1 MDSPRLYHK
10 LPFPDSIRLLE
21 LSQDEMKDSICGH
34 LVLSRLKDTPCF
46 AALSYVWG
54 CASSEDPILK
64 VDGFELK
71 IRQSLKHALD
81 ALFYGSNKIL
91 LWIDQICI
99 DQENYIERQFQV
111 TLMSKIFRQAQR
123 VICWLGLDDEN
134 TKIAFDLST
143 VLAIEGFDLESWKEP
158 MQRLVEAGFISDIS
172 DLVNP
177 ARVPLSALAWLV
189 KKTWFGRLWTVQEVA
204 LASKLEFRCGGSTID
219 GDIFFAAIRRISSS
233 VHNPPAPLVL
243 EPFRHAIRLG
253 QLRAQIADTISC
265 SYPHLA
271 HTFSTWGCTKNED
284 RLNALFGLAFPYNCD
299 STWFQPRYDLTGP
312 ELYIKFAKDYIKET
326 GNLDILHF
334 SGCGDSEKYS
344 LYYIGG
350 IPVLEPSPPADDVP
364 SWVPDWRVQSR
375 PLVLL
380 SDPGYDVKSHF
391 TATLSKVDYFF
402 DENEHKLHVRALLVD
417 EIVACGYPYYLSLCR
432 DLQITEHGIFEQ
444 WYELAKDHLNS
455 DTFENM
461 FSSTLVMDARM
472 ILTERGA
479 LNVNQDEIPTLFK
492 YWQKMMTADSL
503 FYDPDEAL
511 QLIEGSA
518 RYGYVAE
525 EVCRNRAMFITKRG
539 RLGLG
544 STHVSPGAHIYL
556 LHGLK
561 TPFVVFKTSQGHIL
575 RGECYVNGLMDQQ
588 VHTSE
593 SDIYID
599 LI

>member
-21 LSQDEMKDSICGH
+21 LSQNETKYSICGH
-34 LVLSRLKDTPCF
+34 LVLSRLEDTPCF

-54 CASSEDPILK
+54 CASSEDPILQ

-71 IRQSLKHALD
+71 IRQSLKHAID
-81 ALFYGSNKIL
+81 AIFSGSDKIL

-123 VICWLGLDDEN
+123 VICWLGPDDEN

-143 VLAIEGFDLESWKEP
+143 VLAIEGSDLASGKEP
-158 MQRLVEAGFISDIS
+158 MQRLVEAGFIHDIS

-177 ARVPLSALAWLV
+177 AKVPLSALAWLV
-189 KKTWFGRLWTVQEVA
+189 KNTWFGRLWIVQEVA
-204 LASKLEFRCGGSTID
+204 LASQLEFRCGGSTIN
-219 GDIFFAAIRRISSS
+219 GDIFFAAIRRVSSS

-243 EPFRHAIRLG
+243 EPFRHAVRLG
-253 QLRAQIADTISC
+253 QLRAQIADAISC

-271 HTFSTWGCTKNED
+271 HTFSTWDCTKNED
-284 RLNALFGLAFPYNCD
+284 RLNALFGLAFPYNSD

-350 IPVLEPSPPADDVP
+350 IPVLEPSPPVDDVP

-380 SDPGYDVKSHF
+380 SDPGYDVRSHF

-432 DLQITEHGIFEQ
+432 NLQITEHGIFEQ
-444 WYELAKDHLNS
+444 WHELAKDRLNS

-472 ILTERGA
+472 MLTERGA

-492 YWQKMMTADSL
+492 YWQKMMRNDSL
-503 FYDPDEAL
+503 SYDPDEAL
-511 QLIEGSA
+511 PVIEGSA